1 MPNEEVI
8 DVRPEEGVNVNV
20 ENGVDMSTPET
31 PVVTPKSGNVKKG
44 LLIGG
49 LVLTGLAAGY
59 GICVVGV
66 KWARKKITSKKSAKT
81 EADAQAEA
89 TTEAK

>member
-1 MPNEEVI
+1 MPNDEVI

-31 PVVTPKSGNVKKG
+31 PVVTPKSGNVKNG
-44 LLIGG
+44 LLFVG
-49 LVLTGLAAGY
+49 LVVAGFALAEGVY
-59 GICVVGV
+59 VGV
-66 KWARKKITSKKSAKT
+66 KWARKKIASKKSAKA
-81 EADAQAEA
+81 EADTQAEA

>member
-8 DVRPEEGVNVNV
+8 DVKPEEGVNVNV

-31 PVVTPKSGNVKKG
+31 PVVTPKTGNVKKG

-59 GICVVGV
+59 GIYVGV
-66 KWARKKITSKKSAKT
+66 KWARKKIASKKSAKA
-81 EADAQAEA
+81 EAETQAET

>member
-1 MPNEEVI
+1 M
-8 DVRPEEGVNVNV
+8 
-20 ENGVDMSTPET
+20 
-31 PVVTPKSGNVKKG
+31 
-44 LLIGG
+44 GG

-59 GICVVGV
+59 GIYVGV
-66 KWARKKITSKKSAKT
+66 KWARKKIASKKSAKT